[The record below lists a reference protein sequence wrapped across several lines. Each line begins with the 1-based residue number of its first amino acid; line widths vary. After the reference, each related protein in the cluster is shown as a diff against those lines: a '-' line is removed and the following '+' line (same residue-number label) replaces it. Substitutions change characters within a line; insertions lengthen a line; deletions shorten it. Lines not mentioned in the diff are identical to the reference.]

1 MSKRRLFNTS
11 KCLRVILD
19 LSSFLKAFCV
29 WKGTTWQCW
38 FTTWT
43 LDEELSKSVSR
54 LSAIK
59 QNMNL
64 SMRTKQW
71 NQCRWNLLTVCSST
85 NTMCLTGLW
94 FPNILENLK
103 IPLCGQVV
111 KIHTSVNWKVYEK
124 NVTFLK
130 WIKYFNGLETKKL
143 RFRVRPFFMKDSSTK
158 WRPQENAAS
167 AIFFGE
173 NISRDVFT
181 SYCKLPWSMEC
192 CTEDWIS
199 FILTMCAPQLV
210 TECIT
215 DAQQIFWTELIL
227 TEQKNT
233 ESISSLARI
242 IICES
247 S

>member
-1 MSKRRLFNTS
+1 MSKRRLLNTS
-11 KCLRVILD
+11 NCLRVILD

-124 NVTFLK
+124 NVTCLK
-130 WIKYFNGLETKKL
+130 WVKYFNGLETKNFISESDLFLWKIVAQREGHRKML
-143 RFRVRPFFMKDSSTK
+143 HLQSSLVKIFPEMCSHLT
-158 WRPQENAAS
+158 AS
-167 AIFFGE
+167 
-173 NISRDVFT
+173 SPD
-181 SYCKLPWSMEC
+181 PWSAALK
-192 CTEDWIS
+192 TEYPLS
-199 FILTMCAPQLV
+199 
-210 TECIT
+210 
-215 DAQQIFWTELIL
+215 
-227 TEQKNT
+227 
-233 ESISSLARI
+233 
-242 IICES
+242 
-247 S
+247 